1 VSGLLAAVLLTA
13 ATPPAADLPPVEV
26 QAGHVE
32 VSSLGL
38 TSADLIL
45 HLVVAN
51 HTDAPLTLRELVY
64 EAIVDGQPFKSGR
77 VTGPVSLPPRGAAR
91 LSLPA
96 TVGYGEAG
104 SQVLAVLRRGE
115 VPYRVVG
122 SVRVEGPRGAR
133 LERFD
138 ERGVVGVSGAR

>member
-1 VSGLLAAVLLTA
+1 VRGVLAAVLLAA
-13 ATPPAADLPPVEV
+13 ATAPGGDLPAVEV
-26 QAGHVE
+26 QAGRVE
-32 VSSLGL
+32 VASLGL
-38 TSADLIL
+38 TSADVIL

-64 EAIVDGQPFKSGR
+64 EAIVDGQPFKNGR
-77 VTGPVSLPPRGAAR
+77 VAGPVALPPRGAVR

-138 ERGVVGVSGAR
+138 ERGVVAVSGAR